1 MSATQTPTP
10 APSAEDAFAAA
21 VQDLAAGMQAPEGA
35 PPAAE
40 TPAAPPE
47 TPPAPAEGDQG
58 APPTPQPEAPAPP
71 APDWE
76 TRISEL
82 ERKHELDRRADIAR
96 LNAERQRAE
105 SAERERDEARQ
116 RSADEVDG
124 LFQQAIRQYEAQGDT
139 ANAERLQRALD
150 DRTKDR
156 ALAAEVARR
165 EAAEGR
171 AQQFEQRFTEAQAAQ
186 LAAETPR
193 VMEGALPHLLDDLA
207 AEYPEVDRAALE
219 QRARSWLAR
228 PAVRQR
234 MAGIIPVPSDPR
246 QGVHNPRFD
255 DLVAD
260 FRDHGASHAESLVAA
275 AKERAAAAR
284 DTLAPKVEMEG
295 GGPGGAAPRQIKTMG
310 DVTADDWRAALERG

>member
-1 MSATQTPTP
+1 MSATETPTP

-21 VQDLAAGMQAPEGA
+21 VHGLAAELEAPE
-35 PPAAE
+35 PQPAAE
-40 TPAAPPE
+40 APATPPE
-47 TPPAPAEGDQG
+47 TPPAPAEGTEGRQQ
-58 APPTPQPEAPAPP
+58 PPTPEPEKPP

-76 TRISEL
+76 ARISEL
-82 ERKHELDRRADIAR
+82 ERKHENDRRADIAR
-96 LNAERQRAE
+96 LNAERQRADQ
-105 SAERERDEARQ
+105 AERERDEARQ
-116 RSADEVDG
+116 RSADEVDT
-124 LFQQAIRQYEAQGDT
+124 LFKQAIAQYEAQGDT
-139 ANAERLQRALD
+139 ANAERVQRALD

-171 AQQFEQRFTEAQAAQ
+171 ARQFEQRFTEAQAAQ

-260 FRDHGASHAESLVAA
+260 FRDHGASHAESIAAA
-275 AKERAAAAR
+275 AKAAAAAAR
-284 DTLAPKVEMEG
+284 DTLAPKVAMEG
-295 GGPGGAAPRQIKTMG
+295 GGAGGAAPRQIKTMD
-310 DVTADDWRAALERG
+310 DVTADDWRQKLELG

>member
-21 VQDLAAGMQAPEGA
+21 VQGLAAELEAPA
-35 PPAAE
+35 PQPAAE
-40 TPAAPPE
+40 APVAPPE

-58 APPTPQPEAPAPP
+58 APPTPPVEPDKPP

-76 TRISEL
+76 ARIRTL
-82 ERKHELDRRADIAR
+82 EEKAENDRRALAGR
-96 LNAERQRAE
+96 LNAEREGRE
-105 SAERERDEARQ
+105 RAERERDEARQ

-156 ALAAEVARR
+156 ALAAETARR
-165 EAAEGR
+165 EAAERR
-171 AQQFEQRFTEAQAAQ
+171 AQQFEAHFTEAQAAQ
-186 LAAETPR
+186 LAARTPG

-207 AEYPEVDRAALE
+207 AEYPEVDRAVLE
-219 QRARSWLAR
+219 QRLRAWTNR

-234 MAGIIPVPSDPR
+234 MAGIIPVPSDPPR
-246 QGVHNPRFD
+246 GVHNPRFD

-275 AKERAAAAR
+275 AKVAAAAAR
-284 DTLAPKVEMEG
+284 DELARKTPMEG
-295 GGPGGAAPRQIKTMG
+295 GGPGGAAPRAIKVMD
-310 DVTADDWRAALERG
+310 DVTTDDWRAALERG

>member
-1 MSATQTPTP
+1 MSATETPTP

-21 VQDLAAGMQAPEGA
+21 VQDLAAGLQAPEGA
-35 PPAAE
+35 SPAAE

-47 TPPAPAEGDQG
+47 TPPAPAEGDQET
-58 APPTPQPEAPAPP
+58 PPTPESDKPATT
-71 APDWE
+71 DWE
-76 TRISEL
+76 ARIRTL
-82 ERKHELDRRADIAR
+82 EEKAENDRRALAGR
-96 LNAERQRAE
+96 LNAEREGRE
-105 SAERERDEARQ
+105 RAERERDEARQ

-156 ALAAEVARR
+156 ALAAETARR
-165 EAAEGR
+165 EAAERR
-171 AQQFEQRFTEAQAAQ
+171 AQQFEAHFTEAQAAQ
-186 LAAETPR
+186 LAARTPG

-275 AKERAAAAR
+275 ARTQAAAAR
-284 DTLAPKVEMEG
+284 DTLAPKVAMEG
-295 GGPGGAAPRQIKTMG
+295 GGPGGAAPRQIKTMD
-310 DVTADDWRAALERG
+310 DVTADDWRQKLELG

>member
-1 MSATQTPTP
+1 MSATATPTP

-47 TPPAPAEGDQG
+47 TPPAPAEGDQ
-58 APPTPQPEAPAPP
+58 ATPPTPEPEKPP
-71 APDWE
+71 AVDWE
-76 TRISEL
+76 ARIRTL
-82 ERKHELDRRADIAR
+82 EEKAENDRRALAGR
-96 LNAERQRAE
+96 LNAEREGRE
-105 SAERERDEARQ
+105 RAERERDEARQ
-116 RSADEVDG
+116 RSADEVDT

-275 AKERAAAAR
+275 ARTQAAAAR
-284 DTLAPKVEMEG
+284 DTLAPKVAMEG
-295 GGPGGAAPRQIKTMG
+295 GGPGGAAPRQIRTMS
-310 DVTADDWRAALERG
+310 DVTADDWQKALDRG